1 MTIAILTAM
10 SDAARQAEFDRLS
23 QMPRYTPTTTTLLGV
38 PIDIVD
44 ATSFLWTLPDIFDR
58 GMLAFPASSS
68 TPLIID
74 GGANIGLATLF
85 FKRLYPLSRITV
97 FEPDAAIFAVLRRNL
112 LTWGYPDVVCHC
124 AGLSAADG
132 VAKFN
137 SEGAD
142 SGRIARE
149 TTTNGTVEIRTVR
162 LSSFLTEPV
171 DMLKLDIEGAE
182 LDVLEECANRLHLV
196 RQVYVSYHSF
206 RHQPQRLDAVIGLLG
221 KAGFRVYPD
230 DRKVNS
236 PLVARQEYRDIES
249 MTGLFGFRSDR

>member
-1 MTIAILTAM
+1 M
-10 SDAARQAEFDRLS
+10 SDAVRQAEFERLS

-44 ATSFLWTLPDIFDR
+44 ATSFLWTLPYIFDR

-85 FKRLYPLSRITV
+85 FKRLYPQSRIIA
-97 FEPDAAIFAVLRRNL
+97 FEPDATIFPTLCRNL
-112 LTWGYPDVVCHC
+112 RTWGYPDVVCHC
-124 AGLSAADG
+124 AALSAADG
-132 VAKFN
+132 IARFK

-142 SGRIARE
+142 AGRIVDH
-149 TTTNGTVEIRTVR
+149 TNTGGTAQIRTVR
-162 LSSFLTEPV
+162 LSPFLTEPV

-182 LDVLEECANRLHLV
+182 LDVLEECVNRLHLV
-196 RQVYVSYHSF
+196 RHLYVSYHSF
-206 RHQPQRLDAVIGLLG
+206 KQQPQRLEAVIGCLS

-230 DRKVNS
+230 D
-236 PLVARQEYRDIES
+236 
-249 MTGLFGFRSDR
+249 

>member
-1 MTIAILTAM
+1 MTMAILTAM
-10 SDAARQAEFDRLS
+10 SDAARRAEFERLS
-23 QMPRYTPTTTTLLGV
+23 QMPRYTPTTTMLLGV
-38 PIDIVD
+38 PVEIVD

-58 GMLAFPASSS
+58 GMLRFRASSS

-85 FKRLYPLSRITV
+85 FKRLYPQSRMIV
-97 FEPDAAIFAVLRRNL
+97 FEPDAAIFSVLCRNL

-132 VAKFN
+132 VAAFK

-142 SGRIARE
+142 SGRIVDQTKTDG
-149 TTTNGTVEIRTVR
+149 TTRIRTVR

-182 LDVLEECANRLHLV
+182 VDVLEECVNRLHLV
-196 RQVYVSYHSF
+196 RQLYISYHSF
-206 RHQPQRLDAVIGLLG
+206 KQQPQRLDAVIGCLG
-221 KAGFRVYPD
+221 RAGFRVYPD
-230 DRKVNS
+230 DRKVDS
-236 PLVARQEYRDIES
+236 PLIARHEYRDIES
-249 MTGLFGFRSDR
+249 MTGLFGFRPSR